1 MEYLWFILIMIVLLL
16 AIVGLNRMDKREK
29 NKYRKAAY
37 TLLET
42 VNPDSKEIKNIIK
55 GLRLY
60 GGRWRKDKEFV
71 QLIKR
76 LQDKLNGT
84 TG

>member
-1 MEYLWFILIMIVLLL
+1 MEYLWFVLIIIVLLL
-16 AIVGLNRMDKREK
+16 ALVGLNKIDKREK

-42 VNPDSKEIKNIIK
+42 VNPDLKEIKNTIK

-60 GGRWRKDKEFV
+60 GGRWRKDQEFV
-71 QLIKR
+71 QLVKR
-76 LQDKLNGT
+76 LQDKINGI